1 MNNDLEII
9 KKFPNL
15 FIWHYFNDLRTQID
29 IAYLKLL
36 TNCFDKKSK
45 IIKTWTNLINKLNE
59 LESEYSN
66 KKHNKCSLN
75 NKTIL
80 FNEIEDSLIIIKNE
94 WIDLF
99 KIDEQILTN
108 ELIKINYIKY
118 EKLKTNKN
126 KQVEIKL
133 NYKKIKSFNFS
144 DKLLEQIDKCAF
156 KDFKFLKIL
165 NISNNFIKSIDANLF
180 DDLHHLN
187 SLNLSNNKLVN
198 IPINTFNGLTRLNLL
213 DLSFNQLK
221 SFEINNNN
229 SGLMKL
235 KCLYLNNNQ
244 LTSIKINQNLT
255 NLESLYLDDNY
266 IEIYCFNGLF
276 KLKWLTM
283 QNNQIRSINLDSFQD
298 LNSLEYLD
306 LSFNF
311 ITYLE
316 KNLFINNLSNLKKI
330 RI

>member
-1 MNNDLEII
+1 MNNELEII

-29 IAYLKLL
+29 ITYLKLL
-36 TNCFDKKSK
+36 TKNFDKKSK
-45 IIKTWTNLINKLNE
+45 IIKTWTKLINKLNE

-80 FNEIEDSLIIIKNE
+80 FNEIEDSLVIVKNE

-126 KQVEIKL
+126 KQVAIKL
-133 NYKKIKSFNFS
+133 NYKKIKNFNFS
-144 DKLLEQIDKCAF
+144 DKLLEQIDKYAF

-165 NISNNFIKSIDANLF
+165 NLSNNFIKSIDANLF
-180 DDLHHLN
+180 GDLHHLN

-198 IPINTFNGLTRLNLL
+198 ITINTFNGLTRLNLL

-221 SFEINNNN
+221 SFEVNN

-244 LTSIKINQNLT
+244 LTSIKIIQNLI

-283 QNNQIRSINLDSFQD
+283 QNNQIKSINLDSFQD

-316 KNLFINNLSNLKKI
+316 KNLFKNLSNLKKI